1 MHFGIIL
8 SGEIQKLVSRSEVL
22 RCHAVHIAICLY
34 EVGLLLVPSTLHAKL
49 LTREDGD
56 PAPFR
61 RLNFARLIMTF
72 TRKFEQSDPQEAL
85 QYFYFLKDIKNV
97 EGKYS
102 LDDVHDILVQY
113 TVPCIMLQYY
123 CISSI
128 LTDEN
133 RIFPGSPLR
142 WRSF

>member
-1 MHFGIIL
+1 MSHYHWSIL
-8 SGEIQKLVSRSEVL
+8 KLVSRSEVL

-97 EGKYS
+97 EGR
-102 LDDVHDILVQY
+102 L
-113 TVPCIMLQYY
+113 
-123 CISSI
+123 
-128 LTDEN
+128 
-133 RIFPGSPLR
+133 
-142 WRSF
+142 

>member
-1 MHFGIIL
+1 M
-8 SGEIQKLVSRSEVL
+8 L

-97 EGKYS
+97 EGTRRSVTCHTNIS
-102 LDDVHDILVQY
+102 LGCDLFMQCVSQLVRDSREFSTLLGRMEPGTGVRRPGAIDKVRAVTGY
-113 TVPCIMLQYY
+113 RTA
-123 CISSI
+123 
-128 LTDEN
+128 
-133 RIFPGSPLR
+133 FP
-142 WRSF
+142 

>member
-1 MHFGIIL
+1 MVRMRSGIFHKQKYRGLTLEFDTCGEGLNSNSSPRYISDIL
-8 SGEIQKLVSRSEVL
+8 KLVSRSEVL

-97 EGKYS
+97 EGTYS
-102 LDDVHDILVQY
+102 NYIL
-113 TVPCIMLQYY
+113 
-123 CISSI
+123 
-128 LTDEN
+128 
-133 RIFPGSPLR
+133 
-142 WRSF
+142 

>member
-1 MHFGIIL
+1 MNFFPGKNRGQIEPSKMKEVDTL
-8 SGEIQKLVSRSEVL
+8 FQLVSRSEVL

-97 EGKYS
+97 EGTYS
-102 LDDVHDILVQY
+102 YYIL
-113 TVPCIMLQYY
+113 
-123 CISSI
+123 
-128 LTDEN
+128 
-133 RIFPGSPLR
+133 
-142 WRSF
+142 

>member
-1 MHFGIIL
+1 M
-8 SGEIQKLVSRSEVL
+8 L

-97 EGKYS
+97 EGTHPTLFYKVYMIIFVGCDLFMQCVS
-102 LDDVHDILVQY
+102 QLVRDSREFSTLLGRMEPGTGVRRPGAIDKVRPPY
-113 TVPCIMLQYY
+113 RTG
-123 CISSI
+123 
-128 LTDEN
+128 
-133 RIFPGSPLR
+133 FP
-142 WRSF
+142 